1 MKLLRVKLLSEF
13 RGLPK
18 NFELKFNNEN
28 EDLRQLDPICLIGL
42 NGSGKSNLLEVL
54 SEIFYFLERFSN
66 AELSEIKKFEKEFG
80 FEIEYLLSNNVFN
93 TNKSNDYEEAKSE
106 QIKILIKKE
115 VKSSPIAYAWD
126 DEDKYTSASPEKFK
140 TYLPN
145 QIIAYSSGMNELISN
160 PYIKMDFQYLDEFT
174 KLAKDKANLDDKI
187 ENKMFFMD
195 YDINKLITISNF
207 LFDKPM
213 ENNYGVINLK
223 RVKDEIRIKELH
235 SFSISIKLRNN
246 EKRPIPLPSFLN
258 IEIEKL
264 KKCATIYDEKLNEN
278 KQGEY
283 FEYEF
288 YFYVNDATRA
298 LVKRYFKTAHEFYK
312 TLYFFRLLNNHLISA
327 STQKE
332 IKEANE
338 KINISALIPK
348 FEEKEKVF
356 NISDIAF
363 SKLYS
368 KKPVY
373 YKQLSDGEHQFL
385 HVFGIL
391 FLMNQ
396 RGTLFLFDEPETHF
410 NPDWRSKFVS
420 IINESIKD
428 EIIPREQELI
438 LTTHSPF
445 IVSDCKKENVFKFQ
459 RDDRTNKILL
469 PKIPDFETYGTSI
482 EMIYWNI
489 FEKYQT
495 ISDVAYNELEGIKKE
510 ILDNKID
517 KEEALKKLS
526 RFGDS
531 FEKTNIIN
539 IMREKFDK

>member
-1 MKLLRVKLLSEF
+1 MKLLRVNLLSEF

-18 NFELKFNNEN
+18 NFELKFNNEHV
-28 EDLRQLDPICLIGL
+28 DLRQLDPICLIGL

-54 SEIFYFLERFSN
+54 SEIFYFLEDFSK
-66 AELSEIKKFEKEFG
+66 AKLSDLKKFEKEFG
-80 FEIEYLLSNNVFN
+80 FEIEYLLSKNVFN
-93 TNKSNDYEEAKSE
+93 TNKSNDQEEAKSE

-115 VKSSPIAYAWD
+115 VKKSPIAYVWD
-126 DEDKYTSASPEKFK
+126 DEDEYTSASPETFK

-174 KLAKDKANLDDKI
+174 KLAKDKANLDYEI

-213 ENNYGVINLK
+213 ENDYGVINLK
-223 RVKDEIRIKELH
+223 RVKDEIKIKELH
-235 SFSISIKLRNN
+235 SFSISIRLRNN
-246 EKRPIPLPSFLN
+246 EKKSIVLPSFLN

-264 KKCATIYDEKLNEN
+264 KKCATIYDEKPFEN
-278 KQGEY
+278 KQGKY

-288 YFYVNDATRA
+288 YFYINDATRA

-327 STQKE
+327 TTQKE
-332 IKEANE
+332 IKEAND
-338 KINISALIPK
+338 KVNISALIPK

-363 SKLYS
+363 RKLHSKE
-368 KKPVY
+368 PVY

-391 FLMNQ
+391 LLMNQ
-396 RGTLFLFDEPETHF
+396 NGTLFLFDEPETHF
-410 NPDWRSKFVS
+410 NPNWRSKFVS

-428 EIIPREQELI
+428 EMILREQELL

-459 RDDRTNKILL
+459 RDEKTNKILT
-469 PKIPDFETYGTSI
+469 PKNPDNETYGTSVD
-482 EMIYWNI
+482 MIYWNI
-489 FEKYQT
+489 FKKHQS
-495 ISDVAYNELEGIKKE
+495 ISDVAFNELESIRKKVNNDE
-510 ILDNKID
+510 LT
-517 KEEALKKLS
+517 KEEAVKELS

-531 FEKTNIIN
+531 FEKMNIIG
-539 IMREKFDK
+539 ILKKKYSS

>member
-18 NFELKFNNEN
+18 NFELKFNNEY

-54 SEIFYFLERFSN
+54 SEIFYFLENFSN
-66 AELSEIKKFEKEFG
+66 TKLSEIKNFEKEFG
-80 FEIEYLLSNNVFN
+80 FEIEYLLSRNVFN
-93 TNKSNDYEEAKSE
+93 TNKSDDDKEAQNY
-106 QIKILIKKE
+106 QIKVLIKKE
-115 VKSSPIAYAWD
+115 VNKSPIAFAWD
-126 DEDKYTSASPEKFK
+126 DDYEYNSASHETFG

-160 PYIKMDFQYLDEFT
+160 SYIKMDFQYLDEFA
-174 KLAKDKANLDDKI
+174 KLAKDKANLDDEI

-195 YDINKLITISNF
+195 YDINKLIIISNF
-207 LFDKPM
+207 LFDKPI
-213 ENNYGVINLK
+213 ENDYGVINLK
-223 RVKDEIRIKELH
+223 RVKDEIKLKELH
-235 SFSISIKLRNN
+235 SFSIAIRLRDND
-246 EKRPIPLPSFLN
+246 KKPISLPSFLN

-264 KKCATIYDEKLNEN
+264 KKCATIYDEKKLEN
-278 KQGEY
+278 KQGKY

-288 YFYVNDATRA
+288 YFYVNDATREV
-298 LVKRYFKTAHEFYK
+298 VKRYFKTAHEFYK

-327 STQKE
+327 TTRKI

-338 KINISALIPK
+338 KLNISALIPK
-348 FEEKEKVF
+348 FEEKEKIF

-363 SKLYS
+363 RKLHSKE
-368 KKPVY
+368 PIY

-385 HVFGIL
+385 HVFGTL
-391 FLMNQ
+391 LLMNQ
-396 RGTLFLFDEPETHF
+396 NGTLFLFDEPETHF

-428 EIIPREQELI
+428 EMIPREQELI

-459 RDDRTNKILL
+459 RDEQTNKILT
-469 PKIPDFETYGTSI
+469 PKNPDNETYGTSVD
-482 EMIYWNI
+482 MIYWNI
-489 FEKYQT
+489 FKKHQS
-495 ISDVAYNELEGIKKE
+495 ISDVAFSELEVIRKKVNNNELTK
-510 ILDNKID
+510 D
-517 KEEALKKLS
+517 EALKELS

-531 FEKTNIIN
+531 FEKMNIIG
-539 IMREKFDK
+539 ILKKKYS

>member
-18 NFELKFNNEN
+18 NFELKFNNEY

-54 SEIFYFLERFSN
+54 SEIFYFLENFSN
-66 AELSEIKKFEKEFG
+66 TKLSEIKNFEKEFG
-80 FEIEYLLSNNVFN
+80 FEIEYLLSRNVFN
-93 TNKSNDYEEAKSE
+93 TNKSDDDKEAQNY
-106 QIKILIKKE
+106 QIKVLIKKE
-115 VKSSPIAYAWD
+115 VNKSPIAFAWD
-126 DEDKYTSASPEKFK
+126 DDYEYNSASPETFG

-160 PYIKMDFQYLDEFT
+160 SYIKMDFQYLDEFA
-174 KLAKDKANLDDKI
+174 KLAKDKANLDDEI

-195 YDINKLITISNF
+195 YDINKLIIISNF
-207 LFDKPM
+207 LFDKPI
-213 ENNYGVINLK
+213 ENDYGVINLK
-223 RVKDEIRIKELH
+223 RVKDEIKLKELH
-235 SFSISIKLRNN
+235 SFSIAIRLRDND
-246 EKRPIPLPSFLN
+246 KKPISLPSFLN

-264 KKCATIYDEKLNEN
+264 KKCATIYDEKKLEN
-278 KQGEY
+278 KQGKY

-288 YFYVNDATRA
+288 YFYVNDATREV
-298 LVKRYFKTAHEFYK
+298 VKRYFKTAHEFYK

-327 STQKE
+327 TTRKI

-338 KINISALIPK
+338 KLNISALIPK
-348 FEEKEKVF
+348 FEEKEKIF

-363 SKLYS
+363 RKLHSKE
-368 KKPVY
+368 PIY

-385 HVFGIL
+385 HVFGTL
-391 FLMNQ
+391 LLMNQ
-396 RGTLFLFDEPETHF
+396 NGTLFLFDEPETHF

-428 EIIPREQELI
+428 EMIPREQELI

-459 RDDRTNKILL
+459 RDEQTNKILT
-469 PKIPDFETYGTSI
+469 PKNPDNETYGTSVD
-482 EMIYWNI
+482 MIYWNI
-489 FEKYQT
+489 FKKHQS
-495 ISDVAYNELEGIKKE
+495 ISDVAFSELEVIRKKVNNNELTK
-510 ILDNKID
+510 D
-517 KEEALKKLS
+517 EALKELS

-531 FEKTNIIN
+531 FEKMNIIG
-539 IMREKFDK
+539 ILKKKYS

>member
-1 MKLLRVKLLSEF
+1 MKLVRLKLLSEF

-18 NFELKFNNEN
+18 NFELKFNDEY

-66 AELSEIKKFEKEFG
+66 AKLSEIKNFEKEFG
-80 FEIEYLLSNNVFN
+80 FEIEYVLSSTVFN

-106 QIKILIKKE
+106 QIKVLIKKE
-115 VKSSPIAYAWD
+115 LKKSPVAYAWD
-126 DEDKYTSASPEKFK
+126 DEYEYTCTSPEKFK

-160 PYIKMDFQYLDEFT
+160 PYIKMDFEYLDEFT
-174 KLAKDKANLDDKI
+174 KLVKDKANLDDEI

-207 LFDKPM
+207 LFDKPI
-213 ENNYGVINLK
+213 ENDYGVINLK
-223 RVKDEIRIKELH
+223 RIKDEVKLKELH
-235 SFSISIKLRNN
+235 SFSISIKLRDND
-246 EKRPIPLPSFLN
+246 KKPIPLPSFLN

-264 KKCATIYDEKLNEN
+264 KKCATIYDEKKFEN
-278 KQGEY
+278 KQGKY

-298 LVKRYFKTAHEFYK
+298 VVKRYFKTAHEFYK

-327 STQKE
+327 STQKT

-338 KINISALIPK
+338 KVNISALIPK

-363 SKLYS
+363 KKSHSKE
-368 KKPVY
+368 PVY

-391 FLMNQ
+391 LLMNQ
-396 RGTLFLFDEPETHF
+396 NGTLFLFDEPETHF

-428 EIIPREQELI
+428 EVIPREQELI

-445 IVSDCKKENVFKFQ
+445 IVSDCKKENVYKFQ
-459 RDDRTNKILL
+459 RDIKTNKILL
-469 PKIPDFETYGTSI
+469 PKTPDFETYGTSI

-495 ISDVAYNELEGIKKE
+495 ISDVAYNELEDIKKE
-510 ILDNKID
+510 ILENKID
-517 KEEALKKLS
+517 KKVALKRLS

-539 IMREKFDK
+539 IIREKFDK

>member
-18 NFELKFNNEN
+18 NFELKFNNEY
-28 EDLRQLDPICLIGL
+28 EDLRQLDPVCLIGL

-54 SEIFYFLERFSN
+54 SEIFYFLEDFSK
-66 AELSEIKKFEKEFG
+66 AKLSDLKKFEKEFG
-80 FEIEYLLSNNVFN
+80 FEIEYLLSRNVFN
-93 TNKSNDYEEAKSE
+93 TNKSNDE
-106 QIKILIKKE
+106 KE
-115 VKSSPIAYAWD
+115 VKSEQVKILIRKEVQKSPIATWY
-126 DEDKYTSASPEKFK
+126 DEDEYTSASPETFK

-174 KLAKDKANLDDKI
+174 KLAKDKANLDDEI

-207 LFDKPM
+207 LFDKPI
-213 ENNYGVINLK
+213 EDDYGVINLN
-223 RVKDEIRIKELH
+223 RVKDEIKIKEIH

-258 IEIEKL
+258 IEIENL
-264 KKCATIYDEKLNEN
+264 KKCATIYDEKLFEN
-278 KQGEY
+278 KQGKY

-288 YFYVNDATRA
+288 YFYVNDVTRT
-298 LVKRYFKTAHEFYK
+298 LVKKYFKTAHEFYK

-327 STQKE
+327 TTQKI

-338 KINISALIPK
+338 KVNISALIPK
-348 FEEKEKVF
+348 FEEQEKVF

-363 SKLYS
+363 RKLHSKE
-368 KKPVY
+368 PVY

-385 HVFGIL
+385 HVFGTL
-391 FLMNQ
+391 LLMNQ
-396 RGTLFLFDEPETHF
+396 SGTLFLFDEPETHF

-428 EIIPREQELI
+428 EMIPREQELI

-459 RDDRTNKILL
+459 RNTRGKILAPINPL
-469 PKIPDFETYGTSI
+469 FETYGASVNKITMQFFGKEETISEFVFNQLISVKDDIDKKKITFKEAQRLLNRFGESI
-482 EMIYWNI
+482 EKMAVDEY
-489 FEKYQT
+489 
-495 ISDVAYNELEGIKKE
+495 IKRVCK
-510 ILDNKID
+510 
-517 KEEALKKLS
+517 
-526 RFGDS
+526 
-531 FEKTNIIN
+531 
-539 IMREKFDK
+539 